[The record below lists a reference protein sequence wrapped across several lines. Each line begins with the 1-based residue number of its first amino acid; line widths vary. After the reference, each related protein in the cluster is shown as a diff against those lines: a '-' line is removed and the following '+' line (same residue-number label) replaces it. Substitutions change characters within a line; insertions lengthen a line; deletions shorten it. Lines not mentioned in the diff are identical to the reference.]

1 MLASL
6 QAIYTGAL
14 HLTAVELLWGLESA
28 TGHGPCSRPFVLLDM
43 SSAFDL
49 ITWMSL
55 ISLPCGSTLYN
66 NVILFGKAWIF
77 VQGLVLVKA
86 LGVAHMPDGLQG
98 LHTNMLGLYWI
109 FLSLPHVSNAFLGSV
124 WVVIVSHGMRGH
136 GLGLRFPDLKGSVS
150 FVG

>member
-1 MLASL
+1 MQHERGVLCAKEFAPLLCEEHAMLSQPAW
-6 QAIYTGAL
+6 QVVGAVWKVPACA
-14 HLTAVELLWGLESA
+14 HVHA

-109 FLSLPHVSNAFLGSV
+109 FLSLPHV
-124 WVVIVSHGMRGH
+124 
-136 GLGLRFPDLKGSVS
+136 
-150 FVG
+150 

>member
-1 MLASL
+1 MASL
-6 QAIYTGAL
+6 QAIYTRAL

-28 TGHGPCSRPFVLLDM
+28 TGHGPSSRPFVLLDM
-43 SSAFDL
+43 SSLFGL

-66 NVILFGKAWIF
+66 NVIPFGTAWIF

-98 LHTNMLGLYWI
+98 LYTNLLGIYWI
-109 FLSLPHVSNAFLGSV
+109 FLSLPHVCNASFGSV
-124 WVVIVSHGMRGH
+124 WVVIVSQGMRGH
-136 GLGLRFPDLKGSVS
+136 GLGPRFPGLKGSVS